1 LCQSLAN
8 PKIAIDAEAYATLCG
23 DDFLSAGRPL
33 DSLTQRFL
41 LASVRGQST
50 LWRTADQMNVGL
62 IHIAMFVVIFA
73 LIALLLVRHLY
84 AHKHLPHPCREAS
97 PRIAVADS
105 SRASTEIVLAA
116 QLGLCLLW
124 IFLGLSAQASP
135 ATSLQPPA
143 PRRAMQAGPAAPG
156 KESAR
161 IAVLAGSAIQF
172 ENVIEQSK
180 IKFTLKNSVS
190 AQRYTFETMAGGVAV
205 FDYNNDGLLDIF
217 FTNGAAIPSLEKSD
231 ASYSN
236 RLFRNNGDGTFTDET
251 EKAGLMG
258 IGYSMGVAAGDY
270 DNDGFVD
277 LYVTGVNRNQLFH
290 NNGNGT
296 FTDVTEK
303 AGVGGIVPKL
313 GKAWSV
319 AAGWFDYN
327 NDGLLDLFVV
337 NYLNYNIK
345 TATHCVQQGL
355 PAYCSPVDFLGT
367 PNILYRNNGDG
378 TFTDVSEQSN
388 ISKYVGKGMGL
399 AFADYDND
407 GFTDIFV
414 SNDTFENYLFHN
426 NGDGTFTNVALL
438 TGVAYNAYGKA
449 IAGMGADFRD
459 IDNDGRPDIFETA
472 MFGEAFPLYKNLG
485 DGQFREVTATAGL
498 SGLTSRSTAWGAG
511 IFDFN
516 NDGNKDLFTA
526 NADILD
532 NAMELAHRPFAE
544 PNRVFRNKGNLA
556 FEDVSSKAGTAF
568 SVRAAHRGAAFG
580 DLNNDGKIDVVVTV
594 LNGPPEIWMNRS
606 NAQNGSNRNHWIILK
621 LVGVK
626 SNRDGLGTKVKITTS
641 LGTQYNQATTAGSYS
656 SSSDKRVHFGLASAA
671 VVDNIELTWPSGMK
685 QVLKNVKADQIL
697 TVTESS
703 AP

>member
-1 LCQSLAN
+1 MPELVS
-8 PKIAIDAEAYATLCG
+8 
-23 DDFLSAGRPL
+23 
-33 DSLTQRFL
+33 RF
-41 LASVRGQST
+41 ASGHSRRAARG
-50 LWRTADQMNVGL
+50 
-62 IHIAMFVVIFA
+62 
-73 LIALLLVRHLY
+73 
-84 AHKHLPHPCREAS
+84 
-97 PRIAVADS
+97 
-105 SRASTEIVLAA
+105 IVLAA
-116 QLGLCLLW
+116 QLTICLWNLQTLPAQTTL
-124 IFLGLSAQASP
+124 IAGSVPHVAAESHRTATDKGSANREVPVA
-135 ATSLQPPA
+135 
-143 PRRAMQAGPAAPG
+143 
-156 KESAR
+156 
-161 IAVLAGSAIQF
+161 SAIQF

-180 IKFTLKNSVS
+180 INFKLKNSVS
-190 AQRYTFETMAGGVAV
+190 PQHYTFETMTGGVAV

-231 ASYSN
+231 PSYSN
-236 RLFRNNGDGTFTDET
+236 RLFRNNGDGTFTDVT
-251 EKAGLMG
+251 EKAGLQG

-277 LYVTGVNRNQLFH
+277 LYVTGINRNQLFH
-290 NNGNGT
+290 NNGDGT

-303 AGVGGIVPKL
+303 AGVGGFVPKL

-337 NYLNYNIK
+337 NYLNYGIK
-345 TATHCVQQGL
+345 TATLCVQQRL
-355 PAYCSPVDFLGT
+355 PVYCSPVDFLGT

-378 TFTDVSEQSN
+378 TFTDVSEPSH
-388 ISKYVGKGMGL
+388 ISRYVGKGMGV

-414 SNDTFENYLFHN
+414 SNDTFENYLLRN
-426 NGDGTFTNVALL
+426 NGDGTFTNVAVLA
-438 TGVAYNAYGKA
+438 GVAYNAFGKA

-472 MFGEAFPLYKNLG
+472 MFGEGFPLYRNLG
-485 DGQFREVTATAGL
+485 DGQFQDVSGGAGL
-498 SGLTSRSTAWGAG
+498 SALTSRSTGWGVG
-511 IFDFN
+511 IFDFD

-532 NAMELAHRPFAE
+532 NAMDIAHRPYPL

-556 FEDVSSKAGTAF
+556 FEDVSAKAGTSF
-568 SVRAAHRGAAFG
+568 SVPAAHRSAAFG
-580 DLNNDGKIDVVVTV
+580 DLNNDGKIDAVVTV

-606 NAQNGSNRNHWIILK
+606 GTQNGGNRNHWIVLK

-626 SNRDGLGTKVKITTS
+626 SNRDGLGTKVKVTTS
-641 LGTQYNQATTAGSYS
+641 LGTQYNQATTAVSYN
-656 SSSDKRVHFGLASAA
+656 SSSDKRVHFGLGSAA
-671 VVDNIELTWPSGMK
+671 LVDSIELTWPSGIK

-697 TVTESS
+697 TVTES